1 MLEVLKLLLGTDLE
15 DTSKDAILQYYLQ
28 QARLMAEGYCNITEL
43 PERYDSTVINL
54 AYYLYRNQDLLGYSK
69 KTEGERSVG
78 LTSSDIPDYIKEALP
93 KPKIVIGG
101 V

>member
-1 MLEVLKLLLGTDLE
+1 MLEVLKILLGMATD
-15 DTSKDAILQYYLQ
+15 DISKDAILQYHLQ
-28 QARLMAEGYCNITEL
+28 QARLVAEGYCNTTEL

-54 AYYLYRNQDLLGYSK
+54 AYYLYRNQDVLGYSQ

-93 KPKIVIGG
+93 KSKIVIGG
-101 V
+101 I

>member
-1 MLEVLKLLLGTDLE
+1 MLEVLKILLGIATE
-15 DTSKDAILQYYLQ
+15 DISKDAILQYYMQ
-28 QARLMAEGYCNITEL
+28 QARLVAEGYCNITEL
-43 PERYDSTVINL
+43 PEHYDSTVINL
-54 AYYLYRNQDLLGYSK
+54 AYYLYRNQDVLGYSQ

-101 V
+101 A